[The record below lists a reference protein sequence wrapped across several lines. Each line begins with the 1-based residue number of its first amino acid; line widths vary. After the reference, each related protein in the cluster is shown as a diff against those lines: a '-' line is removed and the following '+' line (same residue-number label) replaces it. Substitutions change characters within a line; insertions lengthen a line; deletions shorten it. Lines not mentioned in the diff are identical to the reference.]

1 MNKSYLE
8 NQFSHKTTLNIKNI
22 FSQEN
27 EGVNVSINL
36 TLVTIV
42 LLGCGTLIFITKM
55 ILRQKEKMS
64 QQKAV
69 DNKKK
74 VGKNVTIPPIK
85 AKKVVEIIKKEPEEI
100 VKKQEEKPI
109 EKPVQV
115 FIKAE
120 EKRKEKI
127 LEERK
132 KLLKEYKDRMVDL
145 YGPYI
150 PLETPL
156 DHKNIQ
162 DPEYDEIEKYASC
175 LYAARFLCYMMDE
188 AYARFDKF
196 VYPSEAKSVHEQ
208 IAGLWDNK
216 EILDHSTSVSKEFY
230 DSFYGIISIN
240 DQVAFAR
247 RYDVFKDFIEEFD
260 KFNNNAKDYVGEV
273 SSTGR
278 YIVKNNQT
286 QRFIKGD
293 LSFLIN
299 AIQPQAD
306 EFINILN
313 EKINKYL
320 ETK

>member
-109 EKPVQV
+109 EK
-115 FIKAE
+115 I
-120 EKRKEKI
+120 
-127 LEERK
+127 
-132 KLLKEYKDRMVDL
+132 
-145 YGPYI
+145 
-150 PLETPL
+150 
-156 DHKNIQ
+156 
-162 DPEYDEIEKYASC
+162 
-175 LYAARFLCYMMDE
+175 
-188 AYARFDKF
+188 
-196 VYPSEAKSVHEQ
+196 
-208 IAGLWDNK
+208 
-216 EILDHSTSVSKEFY
+216 
-230 DSFYGIISIN
+230 
-240 DQVAFAR
+240 
-247 RYDVFKDFIEEFD
+247 
-260 KFNNNAKDYVGEV
+260 
-273 SSTGR
+273 
-278 YIVKNNQT
+278 
-286 QRFIKGD
+286 
-293 LSFLIN
+293 
-299 AIQPQAD
+299 
-306 EFINILN
+306 
-313 EKINKYL
+313 
-320 ETK
+320 